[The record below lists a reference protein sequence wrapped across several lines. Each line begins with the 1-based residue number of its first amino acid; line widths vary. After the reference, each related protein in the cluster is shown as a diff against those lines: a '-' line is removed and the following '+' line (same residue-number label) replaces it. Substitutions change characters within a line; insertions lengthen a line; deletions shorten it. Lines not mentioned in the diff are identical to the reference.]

1 MFKIFLVGLGGFL
14 GAVARYLIT
23 GVLWRL
29 SPLFPWGTLL
39 VNTLGSLSL
48 GLIMALVSET
58 LLISPAARLF
68 LAVGFLGSFTTF
80 STFVY
85 ETSALLE
92 GGNFWL
98 AGLNLAASIFLGLL
112 GIRLGALL
120 AYRFFL

>member
-23 GVLWRL
+23 GVLWRF

-48 GLIMALVSET
+48 GFIMALVSET

-98 AGLNLAASIFLGLL
+98 SGLNLAASIFLGLL